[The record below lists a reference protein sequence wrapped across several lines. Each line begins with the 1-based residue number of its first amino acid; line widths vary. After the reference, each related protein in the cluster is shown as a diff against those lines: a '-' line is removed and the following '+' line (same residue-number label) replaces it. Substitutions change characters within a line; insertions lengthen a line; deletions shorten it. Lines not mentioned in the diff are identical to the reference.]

1 MFDINAVVKDA
12 AKGLDELF
20 TSDEER
26 ARFNLAMEKLR
37 MSLAN
42 QLIERNKAIALVSWI
57 GRWPDIIGCV
67 LAAGLFIDLL
77 LKPIL
82 APFGVIIPD
91 LNEKELMGFAAT
103 LLGLSGINA
112 FGGKRS
118 T

>member
-26 ARFNLAMEKLR
+26 AKLDLALEKMR
-37 MSLAN
+37 VGLAS
-42 QLIERNKAIALVSWI
+42 QLIERNKAIALSSWI
-57 GRWPDIIGCV
+57 GRWPDFIGCV
-67 LAAGLFIDLL
+67 LALGLFVDLL

-112 FGGKRS
+112 FKKN
-118 T
+118 